1 MFIKS
6 ALAAPRPPLPIPGPE
21 SCSFSSPPKL
31 KEFECI
37 FGNLVGM
44 LIPLAGIIFFIMLLM
59 GGFKYMTASGNP
71 QQIDSAHKTITYAI
85 GGLLVTALAYTILVV
100 INYVTG
106 ADITNFVIYVP

>member
-1 MFIKS
+1 
-6 ALAAPRPPLPIPGPE
+6 
-21 SCSFSSPPKL
+21 
-31 KEFECI
+31 
-37 FGNLVGM
+37 
-44 LIPLAGIIFFIMLLM
+44 
-59 GGFKYMTASGNP
+59 MTASGNP